1 MEDAYEVK
9 LGCDKIGQVG
19 VAPAKEESVPGVE
32 SGDLV
37 EVQH

>member
-19 VAPAKEESVPGVE
+19 FATAKDEITPGVE
-32 SGDLV
+32 PEDLV